1 MSDICVVHLVRK
13 KNGMEPFRRFLASYL
28 DKPAGIGHDLLI
40 LYKGFYR
47 KADIAPYEEL
57 LKDIPHFFLTVADF
71 GFDLRP
77 YFIVAKKHDSKYFC
91 FLNSFSVILDKDWL
105 LKFYRYISQP
115 DVGLVGAS
123 GSWGCI
129 RPGQA
134 NKNASLHKKVARFL
148 TVKWPGKYLGK
159 YFNSF
164 PNFHIRTNGFM
175 IARDNML
182 KIRHG
187 MIFSKMHAWILESGK
202 SGITKQVERMGL
214 KPVVVGKDGKGYDKH
229 EWDVSNTFWRGTQ
242 GNLLIAD
249 NQTKKFDAA
258 NTEWRREA
266 ELFAWG
272 KLVSEPRSNIADS
285 P

>member
-28 DKPAGIGHDLLI
+28 DNPAGIVHDLLI

-57 LKDIPHFFLTVADF
+57 LKDIPHSFLTVADF

-77 YFIVAKKHDSKYFC
+77 YFVAAKKHDSKYFC

-105 LKFYRYISQP
+105 LKFYRHINQP
-115 DVGLVGAS
+115 GVGLVGAN

-129 RPGQA
+129 RPGQT
-134 NKNASLHKKVARFL
+134 NKNASLHKRAARFL
-148 TVKWPGKYLGK
+148 TVKWLGKYLGK
-159 YFNSF
+159 YFDPF

-175 IARDNML
+175 IARDDML
-182 KIRHG
+182 NIRHG
-187 MIFSKMHAWILESGK
+187 MTLSKMQAWILESGK

-229 EWDVSNTFWRGTQ
+229 EWDISNTFWRGTQ

-249 NQTKKFDAA
+249 NQTRKFDAA
-258 NTEWRREA
+258 SPEWRREA

-272 KLVSEPRSNIADS
+272 KLVSESKGKAITNQ
-285 P
+285 